1 MFLFANFS
9 IHLFFLL
16 GKEKKIVYFTL
27 DTTDSVKEEGT
38 INKVRQLQIKQQRQV

>member
-9 IHLFFLL
+9 IHLFLL

-27 DTTDSVKEEGT
+27 HTTDSVKEEGT